1 MIKTLLPAL
10 ALVVGTTAF
19 AQTHFS
25 DDFNDV
31 NLTGWT
37 STDNDNDA
45 PVAGANNFDIWY
57 AADMS
62 GAFAQLGAGSA
73 VSRSWANNVVYSP
86 NNFLVSPAINL
97 TAAPGVGLSL
107 MWQVGSIESTASSWY
122 EEHYAVY
129 VSTSN
134 TPATMIATTP
144 VYEET
149 LPAGETVYARTVDL
163 SAYAGQTI
171 YVMFRHYNCTDEN
184 ALVLDNVVVKNL
196 QPNDASVDGVVLNR
210 YAQTSSN
217 NTLAV
222 SVKNAG
228 FNPITSIELNWN
240 DGADHIQTIN
250 GLNIAPGATVNV
262 NHPTAVSYATA
273 VEENIA
279 VTISQVNA
287 AVDSDPS
294 NNTGSAKINTVS
306 ALEEKSVVIE
316 EGTGTW
322 CQWCPRGAV
331 AMDYMVSTY
340 PNDFIGIAVHNGDPM
355 TVAEYDAAANFS
367 GYPSANVDRV
377 LLGQTV
383 SQNAFNS
390 YYNARKDL
398 IVPAGMSVAATGAG
412 NTVSIV
418 ATATFRTPFAA
429 ANYRLGVIVI
439 EDDVTGTTSQYNQ
452 ANAYAGGANGAMGGY
467 ESLPNP
473 VPAAQMVYDHVG
485 RALLGGYDGQA
496 NSVPAVITDG
506 QVVNY
511 TFNYTIPATSTRA
524 DMHAVAVLIDQSNG
538 EIVNAIQGSLSG
550 ASLGE
555 VETIGMEVY
564 PNPATDVVNVKFV
577 GNGGDYQIAITDLA
591 GRQVASTSLMN
602 ASGAQSVALPIAE
615 FSAGNYLVTIAKDG
629 ASYTQ
634 NLIVK

>member
-1 MIKTLLPAL
+1 
-10 ALVVGTTAF
+10 
-19 AQTHFS
+19 
-25 DDFNDV
+25 
-31 NLTGWT
+31 
-37 STDNDNDA
+37 
-45 PVAGANNFDIWY
+45 
-57 AADMS
+57 
-62 GAFAQLGAGSA
+62 
-73 VSRSWANNVVYSP
+73 
-86 NNFLVSPAINL
+86 
-97 TAAPGVGLSL
+97 
-107 MWQVGSIESTASSWY
+107 
-122 EEHYAVY
+122 
-129 VSTSN
+129 
-134 TPATMIATTP
+134 
-144 VYEET
+144 
-149 LPAGETVYARTVDL
+149 
-163 SAYAGQTI
+163 
-171 YVMFRHYNCTDEN
+171 MFRHYNCTDEN

-196 QPNDASVDGVVLNR
+196 QPNDASVEGVVLNR

-331 AMDYMVSTY
+331 AMDYMVNTY

-367 GYPSANVDRV
+367 GYPSSNVDRV

-439 EDDVTGTTSQYNQ
+439 EDGVTGTGSGYNQ
-452 ANAYAGGANGAMGGY
+452 ANAYAGGANGAMGGF

-524 DMHAVAVLIDQSNG
+524 NMHAVAVLIDQSNG

-591 GRQVASTSLMN
+591 GRQVASTSLVN